1 MPFLSAP
8 FTSTSQIRLCVGVSH
23 VHSGLS
29 QHGRAPGARLHNQQ
43 ITPSPQPR
51 SSPSETCVYKLRHDK
66 SPGNF
71 LCCWQ
76 LHTHA
81 CPFSCKKSIPS
92 SNSRQKVSYIDTACT
107 QTLYFQENIFTF
119 ENFHQ
124 ESLPL
129 PHFLLNPLP
138 TIVLLKGLCYSYTP
152 QGAVCFE
159 KMCRWQ

>member
-1 MPFLSAP
+1 MDCQFQ
-8 FTSTSQIRLCVGVSH
+8 TVISQ
-23 VHSGLS
+23 VHFGGISG
-29 QHGRAPGARLHNQQ
+29 APGKDSEKSRTQEPVPREYQ
-43 ITPSPQPR
+43 ISRDRRQWRYAKHTLNIQ
-51 SSPSETCVYKLRHDK
+51 E
-66 SPGNF
+66 F
-71 LCCWQ
+71 Q
-76 LHTHA
+76 LHFLYTMENERKTQGRGE
-81 CPFSCKKSIPS
+81 FIF
-92 SNSRQKVSYIDTACT
+92 DTACT